1 MILIL
6 GQYKHGITSQ
16 DAAGDNEF
24 RDLQVRWGHKFSDKV
39 AMKVNFAYLRGTD
52 WIADSEADKLGRVDE
67 NGVGL
72 TRAAHH
78 HDGINIYG
86 DEVATNINGVAQI
99 MEGMGLLPAGGSALV
114 PSTVV
119 TRTGYREV
127 DLTDHVARSKKADWG
142 LIDCINDDCPFDFDN
157 DIDNDGVC
165 GDIDNCVDVA
175 NSGQV

>member
-1 MILIL
+1 MTGVQTCALPISRRR
-6 GQYKHGITSQ
+6 KRKS
-16 DAAGDNEF
+16 NE
-24 RDLQVRWGHKFSDKV
+24 KK
-39 AMKVNFAYLRGTD
+39 
-52 WIADSEADKLGRVDE
+52 
-67 NGVGL
+67 GVV

-127 DLTDHVARSKKADWG
+127 DLTDHVARSKN
-142 LIDCINDDCPFDFDN
+142 LI
-157 DIDNDGVC
+157 GVYI
-165 GDIDNCVDVA
+165 G
-175 NSGQV
+175 GQMLMTLKFHI